1 MTENDKTIAQKIG
14 MVKPMDKVP
23 AAMYVGA
30 LVLDLVKLFWLDL
43 SFPIEHALSMSRT
56 KLKASANRP
65 QVVVP
70 TIYMQLSSLEFSINT
85 KNYLYNV
92 LVQKSNQAPSVM
104 TLRINSDFYDEILTF
119 LSKFILFMGN

>member
-14 MVKPMDKVP
+14 RVKPMDKVP

-30 LVLDLVKLFWLDL
+30 LVLDLVKLFWLVL
-43 SFPIEHALSMSRT
+43 SFPVEHTLSMSRT

-70 TIYMQLSSLEFSINT
+70 AIYMQLSSL
-85 KNYLYNV
+85 
-92 LVQKSNQAPSVM
+92 
-104 TLRINSDFYDEILTF
+104 RIFY
-119 LSKFILFMGN
+119 